1 MTERLRRAAAHWR
14 AIVGASD
21 AQAAAL
27 IARDE
32 IDILVDL
39 SGHTA
44 GNRLRLF
51 AGRAAPVQ
59 ACWLGYFG
67 TTGLAAMDYL
77 VMDAQAIPPGEER
90 WYREAIAR
98 LPQGRFC
105 YAPPEDAPEVADPP
119 RLRRTQA
126 TFGSFNNLAKISK
139 EVIDLWAEVLRATP
153 GSRLILKWSSLGDE
167 SVRSRI
173 AAAFAAAGATP
184 DRLELRGFSAHGDM
198 LAQYADIDVALDPF
212 PFGGG
217 LTSCEALWMG
227 VPIVTLAGDRPAGR
241 ETAGFLALVGRDD
254 CVAASRADYVAI
266 AAGLAADPARLADRR
281 RSARARMARSPL
293 CDGAAFASAL
303 EAAYRAM
310 WTRWCAGEPP
320 RSFDVARDEARRG

>member
-1 MTERLRRAAAHWR
+1 
-14 AIVGASD
+14 
-21 AQAAAL
+21 
-27 IARDE
+27 
-32 IDILVDL
+32 
-39 SGHTA
+39 
-44 GNRLRLF
+44 
-51 AGRAAPVQ
+51 
-59 ACWLGYFG
+59 
-67 TTGLAAMDYL
+67 MDYL
-77 VMDAQAIPPGEER
+77 VMDARAVPPGEER

-119 RLRRTQA
+119 SLRRRQA
-126 TFGSFNNLAKISK
+126 TFGSFNNLAKINE

-153 GSRLILKWSSLGDE
+153 ASRLILKWSSLGDE

-173 AAAFAAAGATP
+173 AAAFAAAGAAP
-184 DRLELRGFSAHGDM
+184 EQLELRGFSAHRDM

-241 ETAGFLALVGRDD
+241 QTAGFLALVGRDD

-303 EAAYRAM
+303 EAAYRVM

-320 RSFDVARDEARRG
+320 RSFDVARDEPRRG